1 MTTETEC
8 LFCKMVRGEINPQ
21 RVYEDEHLLA
31 FHDINPQAPVHILLI
46 PKQHIATLN
55 DLQNKDLAGRLL
67 TQVGT
72 IATQENIAEDG
83 YRTVINCNQNS
94 GQEVFH
100 LHLHILGGR
109 RLNWPPG

>member
-1 MTTETEC
+1 
-8 LFCKMVRGEINPQ
+8 
-21 RVYEDEHLLA
+21 
-31 FHDINPQAPVHILLI
+31 VHILLI

-55 DLQNKDLAGRLL
+55 DLQNKELAGRLL
-67 TQVGT
+67 IQVGA
-72 IATQENIAEDG
+72 IAAQENLAEDG